1 MKLSLNEKRVEIPSL
16 SLSARER
23 RNKEGV
29 EPHPEDSARSE
40 GVKAAKILELP
51 SLRSLNP
58 SREDK

>member
-1 MKLSLNEKRVEIPSL
+1 MKLSLNEKRVEIPFLSL
-16 SLSARER
+16 SLSA

-29 EPHPEDSARSE
+29 EPHPEDSAKSE

>member
-16 SLSARER
+16 SLSAR
-23 RNKEGV
+23 NKEGV
-29 EPHPEDSARSE
+29 EPHPEDSAKSE